1 MFYKYNLT
9 REKGAKTKHMQT
21 LTVTSL
27 ANDVRTMGAIRK
39 HIHVKPGLTSLTLL
53 CVADHRDYGQEEK
66 W

>member
-21 LTVTSL
+21 LALTSS
-27 ANDVRTMGAIRK
+27 ANDMRTMGAKRK
-39 HIHVKPGLTSLTLL
+39 HTQVEPGLTSLTLL